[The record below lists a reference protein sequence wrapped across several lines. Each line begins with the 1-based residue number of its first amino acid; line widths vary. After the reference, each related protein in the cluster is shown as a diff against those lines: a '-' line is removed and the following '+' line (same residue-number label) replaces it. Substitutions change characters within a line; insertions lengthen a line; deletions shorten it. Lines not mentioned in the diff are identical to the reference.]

1 MNLEEPGEHPVCGEG
16 LVSDKIGFSYDP
28 ELINNAGIAYFNP
41 YWEDLT
47 LTSFTKVLSI
57 CQLMDN
63 FVKRA
68 PGNKVFVHC
77 HAGMGR
83 TAIVCCSYLI
93 FAGIATSGQ
102 DAIKL
107 VQS

>member
-1 MNLEEPGEHPVCGEG
+1 
-16 LVSDKIGFSYDP
+16 
-28 ELINNAGIAYFNP
+28 
-41 YWEDLT
+41 
-47 LTSFTKVLSI
+47 
-57 CQLMDN
+57 MDN

-68 PGNKVFVHC
+68 PGNKIFVHC

-107 VQS
+107 VQTQRPGALGKKNAQEFVVTFFETLVLDKRKLWPSESCNTLN